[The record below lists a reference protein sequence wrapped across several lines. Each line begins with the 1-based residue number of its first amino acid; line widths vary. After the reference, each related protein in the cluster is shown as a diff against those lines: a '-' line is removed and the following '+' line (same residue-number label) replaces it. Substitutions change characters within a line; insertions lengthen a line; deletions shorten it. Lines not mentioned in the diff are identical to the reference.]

1 MKRFLLFTM
10 LCASFL
16 ALEAQTIT
24 WTGAGDGTNWG
35 DSNNWDLLH
44 VPTDGNDVIIPDG
57 SVVTIRDGD
66 NVRIKSI
73 NVQGNTVLTI
83 NDWINFDEPS
93 LFEEN
98 VIVNWHFGSLNG
110 GVLSGGSYDCIGT
123 LTNKGTIFIDLPTST
138 FFPPQLSCVTLNN
151 EGIINQ
157 IEGGLAIV
165 GGGVLN
171 NEANGIINFQSEN
184 TAITPFIDGIGILNN
199 YGIIRKEIE
208 YGVSVLNVNLYNM
221 GKIEVLTGELDFN
234 SSSDSYS
241 NDFFNTYEGTIGGT
255 GAINLSQLDNFTN
268 SGTFSPGASSG
279 TLMFIGDF
287 TSSDTSKL
295 EVEIEGLNQGTDY
308 DLLAIQGNAIFDG
321 VVDVTMGFEGDIN
334 DEFIIATTTGAINW
348 CNLATTATA
357 VFNSKLYDFSVQ
369 CRNDNEVVLTITNIT
384 DGQTITWTGA
394 GDGTNWSDPNNW
406 SPAVMPALT
415 DDVTVR
421 HGSSLTIDVI
431 ASAKS
436 IEVLGTSTINVHNGL
451 TFTDNSTFGPDT
463 VINLSSGGFWSGD
476 TGSGAHISNLTNQ
489 GTINISGSAGLSY
502 CNFNNEGTINMLATG
517 ALWLYTDSV
526 LNNLATG
533 IIDMKDEC
541 DILPMIPVPGYYTIG
556 LLNNYGIIKR
566 STGSGYA
573 DIMVPT
579 YNFGIIEALSG
590 TIRFSNFDVNNEVD
604 GIVRGIANVDITS
617 ASNFI
622 NNGTLSPGNS
632 TGVLTVIG
640 DFTSLATSKLDIEIN
655 GLIQGTE
662 YDLLEIQG
670 DAVLDGVVDIT
681 MGFNGKI
688 NDEFIIV
695 NTSGTIT
702 DCNITS
708 SATVEFNGNQYDF
721 SVACRNNNEV
731 VLTLTNITLG
741 VDFNEATDK
750 NILLFPNPVISDFTL
765 RNISNQN
772 LESASIIDL
781 NGRLMEEINF
791 EGVEKD
797 KIITLQN
804 YATGLY
810 LIKINSETNSIV
822 KKIVKL

>member
-24 WTGAGDGTNWG
+24 WTGAGDGTNWS

-83 NDWINFDEPS
+83 NDWINFKEPS

-98 VIVNWHFGSLNG
+98 VIVNWHFGSLFG
-110 GVLSGGSYDCIGT
+110 GILSDGSYDCIGT
-123 LTNKGTIFIDLPTST
+123 LTNKGTIFIDLHTST
-138 FFPPQLSCVTLNN
+138 FFPPQLLCVTLNN
-151 EGIINQ
+151 EGIINL

-165 GGGVLN
+165 GSGILN

-184 TAITPFIDGIGILNN
+184 TVIAPFIDGIGILNN

-208 YGVSVLNVNLYNM
+208 SGVSVLSVNLYNM

-255 GAINLSQLDNFTN
+255 GAINLSQLNNFTN

-384 DGQTITWTGA
+384 DGQTIIWTGA

-406 SPAVMPALT
+406 SPAVMPSLT
-415 DDVTVR
+415 DDVTIR

-566 STGSGYA
+566 SNGSGYA

-688 NDEFIIV
+688 NDEYIIV

-708 SATVEFNGNQYDF
+708 SATAEFNGNQYDF

-741 VDFNEATDK
+741 VDSNEAADK

-765 RNISNQN
+765 RNSSNQN
-772 LESASIIDL
+772 LESVFIIDL
-781 NGRLMEEINF
+781 NGRIMEEITV
-791 EGVEKD
+791 EGMEKD
-797 KIITLQN
+797 KIISLQN

-810 LIKINSETNSIV
+810 LIKVNTGNNSIT